1 VALWK
6 ESTAVHEVTIRAVGE
21 VDGHIDVTHAG
32 TREAVVSVS
41 LGPVLARLY
50 SADVAH
56 RIRET
61 WKAAAVYL
69 HRLPNKAH
77 HLGNASNPAP
87 VGIVIRIGYD
97 VPTSAVLVPA
107 TSQLATDHLRIQVGP
122 LIWQIMDRAAYR
134 SVVELWERA
143 ERMFV

>member
-1 VALWK
+1 MATWK

-21 VDGHIDVTHAG
+21 VDGHIDVTFAG

-50 SADVAH
+50 SADVAY

-69 HRLPNKAH
+69 HRLPDTAH
-77 HLGNASNPAP
+77 HIGIESNPAP
-87 VGIVIRIGYD
+87 VGIVIRVGHD

-107 TSQLATDHLRIQVGP
+107 TSQLATDHLRVQVGP
-122 LIWQIMDRAAYR
+122 LVWQIMDRAAYR
-134 SVVELWERA
+134 SVVGLLERA